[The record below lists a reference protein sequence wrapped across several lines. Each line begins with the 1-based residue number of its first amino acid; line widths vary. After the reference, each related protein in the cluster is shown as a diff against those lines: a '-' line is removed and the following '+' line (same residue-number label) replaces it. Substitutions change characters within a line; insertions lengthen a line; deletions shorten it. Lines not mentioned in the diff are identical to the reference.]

1 MSRAFIGALNK
12 ESLYWMTM
20 LIFVQLDPGLQTLE
34 HWSDFGF
41 CFSNPN
47 VESWPF
53 LCVDGISRALE
64 YLC

>member
-1 MSRAFIGALNK
+1 M
-12 ESLYWMTM
+12 ESLYWMTDAM
-20 LIFVQLDPGLQTLE
+20 SIFVQLDPGLQTLE
-34 HWSDFGF
+34 HWGDYAV

-53 LCVDGISRALE
+53 LSVDGISRALE